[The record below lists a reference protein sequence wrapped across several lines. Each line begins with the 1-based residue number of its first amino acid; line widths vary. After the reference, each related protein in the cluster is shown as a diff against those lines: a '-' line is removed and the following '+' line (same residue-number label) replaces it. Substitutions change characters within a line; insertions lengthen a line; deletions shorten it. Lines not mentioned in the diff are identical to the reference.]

1 MRRQERQIDLARI
14 KDVVESNHILR
25 LGMLSEDYPYV
36 VPVNYGY
43 EWLDD
48 QLVIYIHG
56 ARQGKKISSIKAN
69 PKVCIEMD
77 HDSEMISGGSIAP
90 DYSTAFSSVIGLGLA
105 EIVTDLEVKKHALD
119 LLMRHETGKGLS
131 NYDLI
136 PDQKVNATAIIKISI
151 EKITGKAHQLPKKD
165 NQDE

>member
-77 HDSEMISGGSIAP
+77 HDSEMISGGFNCP
-90 DYSTAFSSVIGLGLA
+90 
-105 EIVTDLEVKKHALD
+105 
-119 LLMRHETGKGLS
+119 
-131 NYDLI
+131 
-136 PDQKVNATAIIKISI
+136 
-151 EKITGKAHQLPKKD
+151 
-165 NQDE
+165 